1 MYSLHLAPKCLM
13 ETLLLRPLL
22 EMGVSFYIVIQAMR
36 SSRGLQSLRD
46 PKHWSGPVNGT

>member
-1 MYSLHLAPKCLM
+1 MYSLYLAPKCLM
-13 ETLLLRPLL
+13 ETLLLCPLL
-22 EMGVSFYIVIQAMR
+22 EMGVSFYIVIQAMQ